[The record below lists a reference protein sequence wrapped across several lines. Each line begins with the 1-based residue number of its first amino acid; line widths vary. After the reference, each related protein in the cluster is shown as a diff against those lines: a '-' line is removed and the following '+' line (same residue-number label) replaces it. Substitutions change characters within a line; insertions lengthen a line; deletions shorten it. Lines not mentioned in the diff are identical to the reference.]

1 MYLIIIIVLLFV
13 IHFILLFRLL
23 IFLIF
28 RFSVIFVIDLI
39 HKVLID
45 HIFMLSC
52 LCKGFFK
59 LINERFRLSKLTFLL
74 IILLHL
80 PNHYHFIFRI

>member
-13 IHFILLFRLL
+13 IDFIWLFRLL

-39 HKVLID
+39 HNVLID

-74 IILLHL
+74 IILHHL